1 MKKKLVRLST
11 STQDNRERQQKR
23 ERLQTKGLISRTI
36 AVQAR
41 YKSLY
46 IALPPFAKP
55 PREMTKFCV
64 FLGNGNGLLLK
75 LCFGSK
81 ILKKYF

>member
-46 IALPPFAKP
+46 ITLPPSAKP
-55 PREMTKFCV
+55 PREMDQV
-64 FLGNGNGLLLK
+64 LRI
-75 LCFGSK
+75 FGERERL
-81 ILKKYF
+81 IIIIMFW